1 MQHYFRL
8 YNVKPQSYYSV
19 NQRRKE
25 ILNESTTN
33 NQDNT
38 YLETY
43 CDEMPESYVQVTQ
56 ESEEVYLVNID
67 DETRPTNEFINKYTR
82 QNSPSV
88 DPIQISTSGVEQR
101 GRGRRGSTLQ
111 RFVENSRVTH
121 YCKWFTRNS
130 KKVIF
135 WENANRYDE

>member
-135 WENANRYDE
+135 